1 MAGNNNDFSPDTEL
15 IRIWELPTSTTLG
28 SAVRA
33 KGILQ
38 EIRARIPITVRK
50 NLTLEARTLT
60 LISSYSLRTPFRAA
74 VSIVEETLQNVTAL
88 HIIPREI
95 EDILVITSTE
105 RRRWL
110 NDGRLISAGTRTVR
124 LKGRA
129 KKITFHIFDPIL
141 IEDLLDRDIVMIW
154 RKNDAIAAVEK
165 RQRAAVI
172 AKMRRTIKVTKPPKP
187 QLESDIPEPK
197 LLDWEDFN
205 ADGFLK

>member
-1 MAGNNNDFSPDTEL
+1 M
-15 IRIWELPTSTTLG
+15 
-28 SAVRA
+28 
-33 KGILQ
+33 
-38 EIRARIPITVRK
+38 
-50 NLTLEARTLT
+50 
-60 LISSYSLRTPFRAA
+60 RTPFRAA

-129 KKITFHIFDPIL
+129 KKIIFHVFDPIL

-154 RKNDAIAAVEK
+154 RENDEITAVEK
-165 RQRAAVI
+165 RQRAAMI
-172 AKMRRTIKVTKPPKP
+172 AKMRRTIKVMKPPKP

-205 ADGFLK
+205 SEGFLK